1 MGKWVNAMELVSAT
15 GVGTEGRYM
24 RETRTGMN
32 MKEAAARLQEEGRT
46 NRKSLVGFIKQDYSM
61 CSIQLLECQQTCT
74 Q

>member
-61 CSIQLLECQQTCT
+61 C
-74 Q
+74 